1 MTLRLVVPI
10 ACLTAAVPVA
20 SAIAAT
26 RPTGVVETCSGQ
38 SSASFPRAFTNDDN
52 LVVGPLVMI
61 GGGRLT
67 SPETVRRFNGN
78 KFPLLVAAGHRV
90 TIELTRPTRRFAA
103 LGYGPLP
110 EGRRLTAGDG
120 HRVVTF
126 RSCDR
131 AKALSD
137 AAAGRSRSGR
147 GSCWRARRA
156 AWRCASGSTTSPR
169 PAARGWPSAPAV
181 RMREPPRWDP
191 WSSPT
196 WRRGA

>member
-10 ACLTAAVPVA
+10 ACLAAAAPVA
-20 SAIAAT
+20 IATATT

-38 SSASFPRAFTNDDN
+38 SSASFPQAFTSDDN

-67 SPETVRRFNGN
+67 SRETVRRFNGN

-90 TIELTRPTRRFAA
+90 TIELTRRTRRLAA

-126 RSCDR
+126 RACDR
-131 AKALSD
+131 AKAQSEGG
-137 AAAGRSRSGR
+137 GRPVTFWSGFVLASAPR
-147 GSCWRARRA
+147 CVALRVWVDDEPSPRRARLPLGA
-156 AWRCASGSTTSPR
+156 GC
-169 PAARGWPSAPAV
+169 RGGP
-181 RMREPPRWDP
+181 
-191 WSSPT
+191 
-196 WRRGA
+196 G